1 MIQESTVRAL
11 IEETIGETNIFLV
24 DLKISG
30 GNKISVLV
38 DAIGGLPI
46 TDCMKVSRGIEHNLD
61 RENEDF
67 SLDVSSPG
75 LDKPFKV
82 FQQYEKNIDRSI
94 RILVD
99 EETVFDAKILSVNDT
114 DEKISLEIEE
124 IITIGELVEGLKKG
138 DNLELS
144 PDDIK
149 EAKIN
154 ISFK

>member
-11 IEETIGETNIFLV
+11 IDEAIEETDIFLV

-30 GNKISVLV
+30 GNKISVLI

-46 TDCMKVSRGIEHNLD
+46 ADCMKVSRGIDYNLD
-61 RENEDF
+61 REDEDF

-82 FQQYEKNIDRSI
+82 FRQYEKNIGRSVKVTI
-94 RILVD
+94 ED
-99 EETVFDAKILSVNDT
+99 EGVFDAEIMDVMVEESKI
-114 DEKISLEIEE
+114 IFQIEQ
-124 IITIGELVEGLKKG
+124 IITQCDGLEGNKKG
-138 DNLELS
+138 DELTLS
-144 PDDIK
+144 LSGIK

-154 ISFK
+154 ISFN

>member
-11 IEETIGETNIFLV
+11 IDETIEGTDIFLV
-24 DLKISG
+24 DLKIGS

-46 TDCMKVSRGIEHNLD
+46 TDCIKVSRGIEHNLD
-61 RENEDF
+61 REEEDF

-75 LDKPFKV
+75 LDKPLKV
-82 FQQYEKNIDRSI
+82 FRQYEKNVSRSLKI
-94 RILVD
+94 TLVD
-99 EETVFDAKILSVNDT
+99 NGVFDAKVLGAEEPRIDLEVEKVITKSDSLDAVKKG
-114 DEKISLEIEE
+114 EKIAL
-124 IITIGELVEGLKKG
+124 TQA
-138 DNLELS
+138 
-144 PDDIK
+144 DIK

>member
-11 IEETIGETNIFLV
+11 IDETIEGTDIFLV

-61 RENEDF
+61 RESEDF

-75 LDKPFKV
+75 LDKPLKV
-82 FQQYEKNIDRSI
+82 FRQYEKNIDRSI
-94 RILVD
+94 KVSTT
-99 EETVFDAKILSVNDT
+99 EEGVFNAKILSV
-114 DEKISLEIEE
+114 DEPKIELEIEE
-124 IITIGELVEGLKKG
+124 IITKCDLTEGFKKG
-138 DNLELS
+138 DKINFSQE
-144 PDDIK
+144 DIK